1 MDYPW
6 WIVLKDI
13 LGVLYS
19 LSGIVLIIGV
29 FVGIGQ
35 LKLLKKDLD
44 IRNRRLAVETSL
56 QYLNIYATEIIPE
69 YEKYAREFKKEVP
82 KPSTSDH
89 LFDGSFNLSLDQFSK
104 ELLAES
110 IIKQKLGLIS
120 IYNRYEFFA
129 TGILNKLTDED
140 LVFIPTGKDFCETI
154 RNEHLVISLFRNL
167 GTPYKN
173 TIELYHKWQDR
184 IDIEI
189 LELQKQEADAK
200 IREKGD
206 SYKSSPPIGF

>member
-69 YEKYAREFKKEVP
+69 YEKYAREFKKR
-82 KPSTSDH
+82 SQ
-89 LFDGSFNLSLDQFSK
+89 NLQQVIIYLTVALIFPWINSL
-104 ELLAES
+104 
-110 IIKQKLGLIS
+110 
-120 IYNRYEFFA
+120 
-129 TGILNKLTDED
+129 
-140 LVFIPTGKDFCETI
+140 
-154 RNEHLVISLFRNL
+154 
-167 GTPYKN
+167 KN
-173 TIELYHKWQDR
+173 Y
-184 IDIEI
+184 
-189 LELQKQEADAK
+189 
-200 IREKGD
+200 
-206 SYKSSPPIGF
+206 